1 MHVATANAAIGV
13 LQFEWLTDYNHR
25 RFTRVQPK
33 HECCCRYGGTS
44 ADNHVLGAV
53 RARQV
58 MPSVCCA
65 DHVAAGT
72 SPSLS
77 ACLWWRFCMLSHCA
91 TRLHCVTSRALRH
104 GRSLATSRRSSSA
117 SHGRRSPNGLT
128 STARST
134 PCTYC
139 CAWAQAPAAN
149 PYVVWSRAGPGRHA
163 FTKPIIII
171 TDVEA
176 VKPILGP
183 NHADFKKDPWTYSVF
198 RYVIACP
205 CTHVC
210 SHMRTL

>member
-1 MHVATANAAIGV
+1 MGGVHQMVSQVRQDLHHVR
-13 LQFEWLTDYNHR
+13 D
-25 RFTRVQPK
+25 
-33 HECCCRYGGTS
+33 
-44 ADNHVLGAV
+44 
-53 RARQV
+53 
-58 MPSVCCA
+58 
-65 DHVAAGT
+65 
-72 SPSLS
+72 
-77 ACLWWRFCMLSHCA
+77 
-91 TRLHCVTSRALRH
+91 
-104 GRSLATSRRSSSA
+104 
-117 SHGRRSPNGLT
+117 
-128 STARST
+128 
-134 PCTYC
+134 C

-149 PYVVWSRAGPGRHA
+149 PYAVWSRAGPGRHA